1 MRTAWHP
8 EGQGAALCDHT
19 REALFMFVKEFPL
32 FSFAENVQ
40 DTVSG
45 IDFWFAADV
54 LCEIKLGI

>member
-1 MRTAWHP
+1 MRTAWRP

-19 REALFMFVKEFPL
+19 HEALYMFFKEFPL

-40 DTVSG
+40 DVVSS

-54 LCEIKLGI
+54 LCESKLEI